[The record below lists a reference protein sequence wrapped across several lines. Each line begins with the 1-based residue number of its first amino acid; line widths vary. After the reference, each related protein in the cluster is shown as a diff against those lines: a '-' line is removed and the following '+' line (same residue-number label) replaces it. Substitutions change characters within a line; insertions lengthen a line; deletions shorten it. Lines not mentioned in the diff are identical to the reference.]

1 MTQQLFQVGKDYR
14 NRTGQYVVLSI
25 DGDEMTI
32 RYTTGAVLKTKMAVQ
47 ARIWENIQFEE
58 QMVREEKRRQMA
70 QDARQA
76 ARKRSSTKA
85 KKAKSSP
92 KFPGFEA
99 EDFEPKSRGI
109 SWSSREEMGKLL
121 AFELSQSSQSEFGHS
136 VVPRRSEVHMARQEF
151 YDRED
156 RTRQAAFFV
165 SVDEKGVLFGFRVG
179 RPGGKPKNGGQLI
192 AFLEMLSEDDKRRRA
207 LRAAMKDYDLSLDVY
222 AMDVS
227 YGQIGQIVVEDRGF
241 LWQHE
246 TADQEVSR
254 KMNWQDILEY
264 LESVASDKQCD
275 LFVRK
280 QVLAAKALTSG
291 DAVLEEMLAVFEAL
305 LPVYDACVG
314 E

>member
-14 NRTGQYVVLSI
+14 NRTGQYVVLAI

-32 RYTTGAVLKTKMAVQ
+32 RYTTGAILKTKMSVQ
-47 ARIWENIQFEE
+47 SRIWENIQFEE
-58 QMVREEKRRQMA
+58 QMAREEKRRQMA

-76 ARKRSSTKA
+76 ARKRSSKE

-92 KFPGFEA
+92 KFQGFDA
-99 EDFEPKSRGI
+99 EDFEPKTRGI
-109 SWSSREEMGKLL
+109 SWSGREDLGKLL
-121 AFELSQSSQSEFGHS
+121 AFELSKRTQSDFGHWI
-136 VVPRRSEVHMARQEF
+136 VPRRAKVHVARQEF

-156 RTRQAAFFV
+156 RTRHAAFFV
-165 SVDEKGVLFGFRVG
+165 SADEKGVAYGFRVG
-179 RPGGKPKNGGQLI
+179 RPGGKTKNGAQLI
-192 AFLEMLSEDDKRRRA
+192 AFLEMLSEDGKGRRA
-207 LRAAMKDYDLSLDVY
+207 LRVAMKDYDLSLDVY

-227 YGQIGQIVVEDRGF
+227 YGQIGQIVIEDRGF

-254 KMNWQDILEY
+254 KMSWQDIVEY
-264 LESVASDKQCD
+264 LESVATDKQCD
-275 LFVRK
+275 LYIRK

-291 DAVLEEMLAVFEAL
+291 DSLLEDMLAVFDAL
-305 LPVYDACVG
+305 LPVYEDCVG